1 MDLCEVVMSL
11 ISDERKRQ
19 RAWAL
24 RREGYL
30 KLEFRSR
37 LTDLETRLIKLE
49 NLLRLPSDAERL
61 QDD

>member
-1 MDLCEVVMSL
+1 MSL